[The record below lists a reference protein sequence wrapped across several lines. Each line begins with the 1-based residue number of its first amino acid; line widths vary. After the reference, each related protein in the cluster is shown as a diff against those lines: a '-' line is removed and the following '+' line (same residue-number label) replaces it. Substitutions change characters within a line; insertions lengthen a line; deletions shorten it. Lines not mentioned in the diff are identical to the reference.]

1 MFLRGLC
8 CQLSSNCL
16 TSVVLF
22 CLILVVVLKKK
33 KKKANSVLLNRQPLG
48 APFSSLW
55 AQWIS
60 ANIKAFSCLTD
71 WEQEAGPAVLISTDS
86 F

>member
-22 CLILVVVLKKK
+22 CLILVVVLKK